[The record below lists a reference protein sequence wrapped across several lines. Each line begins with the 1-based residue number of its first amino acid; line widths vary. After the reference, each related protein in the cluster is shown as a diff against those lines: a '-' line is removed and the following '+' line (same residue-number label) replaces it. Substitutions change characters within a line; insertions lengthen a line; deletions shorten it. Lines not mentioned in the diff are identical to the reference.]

1 MLKCPSCGA
10 HCVEPSEKCVECG
23 HEFKVP
29 FWKYKSSH
37 SSYPSHRSKKPIYKN
52 FWFYVIVIPVF
63 LYVIGNPSKEDK
75 KTSKSTSNESETLYG
90 LTEQTRRKFFK
101 ELVAAEDRA
110 LAEADIAR
118 LRNPPKANIKKWS
131 ELEEKYIQEV
141 RQKYNITKE
150 IEKKIVIEGIKENW
164 PMPPH

>member
-1 MLKCPSCGA
+1 MNGQETKS
-10 HCVEPSEKCVECG
+10 
-23 HEFKVP
+23 P
-29 FWKYKSSH
+29 FYKT
-37 SSYPSHRSKKPIYKN
+37 

-63 LYVIGNPSKEDK
+63 LYVIGNPTKEDK

-118 LRNPPKANIKKWS
+118 LRNPPKANIKKWF
-131 ELEEKYIQEV
+131 ELEEKYQQEV

-150 IEKKIVIEGIKENW
+150 IEKEIVIEGFKENW